1 MKELR
6 IGIVSFEHMHAVSY
20 TKELVK
26 YPEVTLVG
34 IADEDEKR
42 GREMAATFK
51 TDYYHQYESLLE
63 QQLDGV
69 VICTNNRDHAK
80 VSIAAARKGINILV
94 EKPFATTIAD
104 AKAMLEAARE
114 ANVQIMNAFPMR
126 FNPNVIAAKKKID
139 AGLIGEVLTI
149 TSINHGKI
157 PGGWFIDPALSGGGA
172 VMDHT
177 VHLGDLIRWFTGS
190 EIKSVFCESG
200 ELLHHKGIDDTGLV
214 MIELNNGVSASI
226 DCSWAHHT
234 NYPIWAQ
241 VDMQIIG
248 TKGVIELKAFAQ
260 VLHLDDQANQ
270 RFEDISWSEGGD
282 EGLIKEFVQVCATA
296 KTPLVTGL
304 DGLRAL
310 EIALASYES
319 SRINEAVSLTWQI

>member
-6 IGIVSFEHMHAVSY
+6 IGVVSFEHMHAQSY
-20 TKELVK
+20 TQELVK
-26 YPEVTLVG
+26 YAEVTLVG
-34 IADEDEKR
+34 IADENEKR
-42 GREMAATFK
+42 GKEMAATFK
-51 TDYYHQYESLLE
+51 TNYYQRYESLLE

-69 VICTNNRDHAK
+69 IICTNNRDHAK
-80 VSIAAARKGINILV
+80 VSIAAAKKGIHILV

-104 AKAMLEAARE
+104 GHAMLEAARE

-139 AGLIGEVLTI
+139 AGLIGQVLTI

-214 MIELNNGVSASI
+214 MIELDNGVSATI

-260 VLHLDDQANQ
+260 VLHLDDQTNQ
-270 RFEDISWSEGGD
+270 RFEDIGWNEGGD
-282 EGLIKEFVQVCATA
+282 EGLIKEFVQVCATG

-319 SRINEAVSLTWQI
+319 SRTNEVVSLS

>member
-6 IGIVSFEHMHAVSY
+6 IGVVSFEHMHAQSY
-20 TKELVK
+20 TQELVK

-42 GREMAATFK
+42 GKEMAATFK
-51 TDYYHQYESLLE
+51 TNYYQGYESLLE

-80 VSIAAARKGINILV
+80 VSIAAAKKGIHILV

-104 AKAMLEAARE
+104 AHAMLEVARE

-139 AGLIGEVLTI
+139 AGLIGQVLTI

-270 RFEDISWSEGGD
+270 RFEDIGWNESGD

-319 SRINEAVSLTWQI
+319 SRTNEAVSLT

>member
-6 IGIVSFEHMHAVSY
+6 IGVVSFEHMHAQSY
-20 TKELVK
+20 TQELVK

-34 IADEDEKR
+34 IADENEKR

-51 TDYYHQYESLLE
+51 TNYYQRYESLLE

-80 VSIAAARKGINILV
+80 VSIAAAKKGIHILV

-104 AKAMLEAARE
+104 AHAMLEAARE

-139 AGLIGEVLTI
+139 AGLIGQVLTI

-214 MIELNNGVSASI
+214 MIELDNGVSATI

-260 VLHLDDQANQ
+260 VLHLDDQTNQ
-270 RFEDISWSEGGD
+270 RFEDIGWNETGD
-282 EGLIKEFVQVCATA
+282 EGLIKEFVQVCATG

-319 SRINEAVSLTWQI
+319 SRTNEMVSLA

>member
-6 IGIVSFEHMHAVSY
+6 IGVVSFEHMHAQSY
-20 TKELVK
+20 TQELVK

-34 IADEDEKR
+34 IADENEKR

-51 TDYYHQYESLLE
+51 TNYYQRYESLLE

-80 VSIAAARKGINILV
+80 VSIAAAKKGIHILV

-104 AKAMLEAARE
+104 AHAMLEAARE

-139 AGLIGEVLTI
+139 AGLIGDVLTI

-214 MIELNNGVSASI
+214 MIELNNGVSATI

-260 VLHLDDQANQ
+260 VLHLDDQTNQ
-270 RFEDISWSEGGD
+270 RFEDIGWNEGGD
-282 EGLIKEFVQVCATA
+282 EGLIKEFVQVCATG

-319 SRINEAVSLTWQI
+319 SRTNEAVSLT

>member
-6 IGIVSFEHMHAVSY
+6 IGVVSFEHMHAQSY
-20 TKELVK
+20 TQELVK
-26 YPEVTLVG
+26 YAEVTLVG
-34 IADEDEKR
+34 IADENEKR

-51 TDYYHQYESLLE
+51 TNYYQGYESLLE

-80 VSIAAARKGINILV
+80 VSIAAAKKGIHILV

-104 AKAMLEAARE
+104 AHAMLEAARE

-139 AGLIGEVLTI
+139 AGLIGQVLTI

-214 MIELNNGVSASI
+214 MIELDNGVSATI

-260 VLHLDDQANQ
+260 VLHLDDQTNQ
-270 RFEDISWSEGGD
+270 RFEDIGWNETGD
-282 EGLIKEFVQVCATA
+282 EGLIKEFVQVCATGR
-296 KTPLVTGL
+296 TPLVTGL

-319 SRINEAVSLTWQI
+319 SRTNEAVSLS

>member
-6 IGIVSFEHMHAVSY
+6 IGVVSFEHMHAQSY
-20 TKELVK
+20 TQELVK

-34 IADEDEKR
+34 IADENEKR
-42 GREMAATFK
+42 GKEMAATFK
-51 TDYYHQYESLLE
+51 TNYYQRYESLLE

-80 VSIAAARKGINILV
+80 VSIAAAKKGIHILV

-104 AKAMLEAARE
+104 AHAMLEAARE

-139 AGLIGEVLTI
+139 AGLIGQVLTI

-214 MIELNNGVSASI
+214 MIELNNGVSATI

-260 VLHLDDQANQ
+260 VLHLDDQTNQ
-270 RFEDISWSEGGD
+270 RFEDIGWNETGD
-282 EGLIKEFVQVCATA
+282 EGLIKEFVQVCATGR
-296 KTPLVTGL
+296 TPLVTGL

-319 SRINEAVSLTWQI
+319 SRTNEVVSLT

>member
-6 IGIVSFEHMHAVSY
+6 IGVVSFEHMHAQSY
-20 TKELVK
+20 TQELVK

-34 IADEDEKR
+34 IADENEKR

-51 TDYYHQYESLLE
+51 TNYYQRYESLLE

-80 VSIAAARKGINILV
+80 VSIAAAKKGIHILV

-104 AKAMLEAARE
+104 AHAMLEAARE

-139 AGLIGEVLTI
+139 AGLIGQVLTI

-214 MIELNNGVSASI
+214 MIELDNGVSATI

-260 VLHLDDQANQ
+260 VLHLDDQTNQ
-270 RFEDISWSEGGD
+270 RFEDIGWNEGGD

-319 SRINEAVSLTWQI
+319 SRTNEVVSLT

>member
-6 IGIVSFEHMHAVSY
+6 IGVVSFEHMHAQSY
-20 TKELVK
+20 TQELVK

-34 IADEDEKR
+34 IADENEKR

-51 TDYYHQYESLLE
+51 TNYYQRYESLLE

-80 VSIAAARKGINILV
+80 VSIAAAKKGIHILV

-104 AKAMLEAARE
+104 AHAMLEAARE

-139 AGLIGEVLTI
+139 AGLIGQVLTI

-214 MIELNNGVSASI
+214 MIELNNGVSATI

-241 VDMQIIG
+241 VDIQIIG

-260 VLHLDDQANQ
+260 VLHLDDQTNQ
-270 RFEDISWSEGGD
+270 RFEDIGWNETGD
-282 EGLIKEFVQVCATA
+282 EGLIKEFVQVCATGR
-296 KTPLVTGL
+296 TPLVTGL
-304 DGLRAL
+304 DGLKAL
-310 EIALASYES
+310 VIALASYES
-319 SRINEAVSLTWQI
+319 SRTNEAVSLT

>member
-6 IGIVSFEHMHAVSY
+6 IGVVSFEHMHAQSY
-20 TKELVK
+20 TQELVK
-26 YPEVTLVG
+26 YAEVTLVG
-34 IADEDEKR
+34 IADENEKR

-51 TDYYHQYESLLE
+51 TNYYQGYESLLE

-80 VSIAAARKGINILV
+80 VSIAAAKKGIHILV

-104 AKAMLEAARE
+104 AHAMLEVARE

-139 AGLIGEVLTI
+139 AGLIGDVLTI

-214 MIELNNGVSASI
+214 MIELNNGVSATI

-260 VLHLDDQANQ
+260 VLHLDDQTNQ
-270 RFEDISWSEGGD
+270 RFEDIGWNEGGD
-282 EGLIKEFVQVCATA
+282 EGLIKEFVQVCATG
-296 KTPLVTGL
+296 KTPLVTGF

-319 SRINEAVSLTWQI
+319 SRTNEAVSLS

>member
-6 IGIVSFEHMHAVSY
+6 IGVVSFEHMHAQSY
-20 TKELVK
+20 TQELVK
-26 YPEVTLVG
+26 YSEVTLVG
-34 IADEDEKR
+34 IADENEKR

-51 TDYYHQYESLLE
+51 TNYYQRYESLLE

-80 VSIAAARKGINILV
+80 VSIAAAKKGIHILV

-104 AKAMLEAARE
+104 AHAMLEAARE

-139 AGLIGEVLTI
+139 AGLIGQVLTI

-214 MIELNNGVSASI
+214 MIELNNGVSATI

-241 VDMQIIG
+241 VDIQIIG

-260 VLHLDDQANQ
+260 VLHLDDQTNQ
-270 RFEDISWSEGGD
+270 RFEDIGWNETGD
-282 EGLIKEFVQVCATA
+282 EGLIKEFVQVCATGR
-296 KTPLVTGL
+296 TPLVTGL
-304 DGLRAL
+304 DGLKAL
-310 EIALASYES
+310 VIALASYES
-319 SRINEAVSLTWQI
+319 SRTNEAVSLT

>member
-6 IGIVSFEHMHAVSY
+6 IGVVSFEHMHAQSY
-20 TKELVK
+20 TQELVK
-26 YPEVTLVG
+26 YSEVTLVG
-34 IADEDEKR
+34 IADENEKR

-51 TDYYHQYESLLE
+51 TNYYQRYESLLE

-80 VSIAAARKGINILV
+80 VSIAAAKKGIHILV

-104 AKAMLEAARE
+104 AHAMLEAARE

-214 MIELNNGVSASI
+214 MIELNNGVSATI

-260 VLHLDDQANQ
+260 VLHLDDQTNQ
-270 RFEDISWSEGGD
+270 RFEDIGWNEGGD
-282 EGLIKEFVQVCATA
+282 EGLIKEFVQVCATGR
-296 KTPLVTGL
+296 TPLVTGL
-304 DGLRAL
+304 DGLKAL

-319 SRINEAVSLTWQI
+319 SRTNEAVSLS

>member
-6 IGIVSFEHMHAVSY
+6 IGVVSFEHMHAQSY
-20 TKELVK
+20 TQELVK
-26 YPEVTLVG
+26 YAEVTLVG
-34 IADEDEKR
+34 IADENEKR
-42 GREMAATFK
+42 GKEMAATFK
-51 TDYYHQYESLLE
+51 TNYYQRYESLLE

-69 VICTNNRDHAK
+69 IICTNNRDHAK
-80 VSIAAARKGINILV
+80 VSIAAAKKGIHILV

-104 AKAMLEAARE
+104 GHAMLEAARE

-139 AGLIGEVLTI
+139 AGLIGQVLTI

-214 MIELNNGVSASI
+214 MIELDNGVSATI

-260 VLHLDDQANQ
+260 VLHLDDQTNQ
-270 RFEDISWSEGGD
+270 RFEDIGWNEGGD
-282 EGLIKEFVQVCATA
+282 EGLIKEFVQVCATG

-319 SRINEAVSLTWQI
+319 SRTNEVVSLT

>member
-6 IGIVSFEHMHAVSY
+6 IGVVSFEHMHAQSY
-20 TKELVK
+20 TQELVK
-26 YPEVTLVG
+26 YSEVTLVG
-34 IADEDEKR
+34 IADENEKR

-51 TDYYHQYESLLE
+51 TNYYQRYESLLE

-80 VSIAAARKGINILV
+80 VSIAAAKKGIHILV

-104 AKAMLEAARE
+104 AHAMLEAARE

-260 VLHLDDQANQ
+260 VLHLDDQTNQ
-270 RFEDISWSEGGD
+270 RFEDIGWNEGGD
-282 EGLIKEFVQVCATA
+282 EGLIKEFVQVCATGR
-296 KTPLVTGL
+296 TPLVTGL

-319 SRINEAVSLTWQI
+319 SRTNEAVSLS

>member
-6 IGIVSFEHMHAVSY
+6 IGVVSFEHMHAQSY
-20 TKELVK
+20 TQELVK
-26 YPEVTLVG
+26 YAEVTLVG
-34 IADEDEKR
+34 IADENEKR

-51 TDYYHQYESLLE
+51 TNYYQGYESLLE

-80 VSIAAARKGINILV
+80 VSIAAAKKGIHILV
-94 EKPFATTIAD
+94 EKPFATTNAD
-104 AKAMLEAARE
+104 AHALLEVARE

-139 AGLIGEVLTI
+139 AGLIGQVLTI

-214 MIELNNGVSASI
+214 MIELDNGVSATI

-260 VLHLDDQANQ
+260 VLHLDDQTNQ
-270 RFEDISWSEGGD
+270 RFEDIGWNETGD
-282 EGLIKEFVQVCATA
+282 EGLIKEFVQVCATGR
-296 KTPLVTGL
+296 TPLVTGL

-319 SRINEAVSLTWQI
+319 SRTNEVVSLT

>member
-6 IGIVSFEHMHAVSY
+6 IGVVSFEHMHAQSY
-20 TKELVK
+20 TQELVK

-34 IADEDEKR
+34 IADENEKR

-51 TDYYHQYESLLE
+51 TNYYQGYESLLE

-80 VSIAAARKGINILV
+80 VSIAAAKKGIHILV

-104 AKAMLEAARE
+104 AHAMLEAARE

-139 AGLIGEVLTI
+139 AGLIGQVLTI

-214 MIELNNGVSASI
+214 MIELDNGVSATI

-260 VLHLDDQANQ
+260 VLHLDDQTNQ
-270 RFEDISWSEGGD
+270 RFEDIGWNETGD
-282 EGLIKEFVQVCATA
+282 EGLIKEFVQVCATG

-319 SRINEAVSLTWQI
+319 SRTNEVVSLT

>member
-6 IGIVSFEHMHAVSY
+6 IGVVSFEHMHAQSY
-20 TKELVK
+20 TQELVK

-34 IADEDEKR
+34 IADENEKR
-42 GREMAATFK
+42 GKEMAATFK
-51 TDYYHQYESLLE
+51 TNYYQGYESLLE

-80 VSIAAARKGINILV
+80 VSIAAAKKGIHILV

-104 AKAMLEAARE
+104 AHAMLEAARE

-214 MIELNNGVSASI
+214 MIELNNGVSATI

-270 RFEDISWSEGGD
+270 RFEDIGWNETGD

-319 SRINEAVSLTWQI
+319 SRTNEAVSLS

>member
-6 IGIVSFEHMHAVSY
+6 IGVVSFEHMHAQSY
-20 TKELVK
+20 TQELVK
-26 YPEVTLVG
+26 YAEVTLVG
-34 IADEDEKR
+34 IADENEKR

-51 TDYYHQYESLLE
+51 TNYYQRYESLLE

-80 VSIAAARKGINILV
+80 VSIAAAKKGIHILV

-104 AKAMLEAARE
+104 AHAMLEAARE

-214 MIELNNGVSASI
+214 MIELDNGVSATI

-260 VLHLDDQANQ
+260 VLHLDDQTNQ
-270 RFEDISWSEGGD
+270 RFEDIGWNETGD
-282 EGLIKEFVQVCATA
+282 EGLIKEFVQVCATG

-319 SRINEAVSLTWQI
+319 SRTNEAVSLS

>member
-6 IGIVSFEHMHAVSY
+6 IGVVSFEHMHAQSY
-20 TKELVK
+20 TQELVK

-34 IADEDEKR
+34 IADENEKR

-51 TDYYHQYESLLE
+51 TNYYQRYVSLLE

-80 VSIAAARKGINILV
+80 VSIAAAKKGIHILV

-104 AKAMLEAARE
+104 AHAMLEAARE

-139 AGLIGEVLTI
+139 AGLIGQVLTI

-214 MIELNNGVSASI
+214 MIELDNGVSATI

-260 VLHLDDQANQ
+260 VLHLDDQTNQ
-270 RFEDISWSEGGD
+270 RFEDIGWNEGGD
-282 EGLIKEFVQVCATA
+282 EGLIKEFVQVCATGR
-296 KTPLVTGL
+296 TPLVTGL

-319 SRINEAVSLTWQI
+319 SRTNEAVSLS

>member
-6 IGIVSFEHMHAVSY
+6 IGVVSFEHMHAQSY
-20 TKELVK
+20 TQELVK

-34 IADEDEKR
+34 IADENEKR

-51 TDYYHQYESLLE
+51 TNYYQGYESLLE

-80 VSIAAARKGINILV
+80 VSIAAAKKGIHILV

-104 AKAMLEAARE
+104 AHAMLEAARE

-139 AGLIGEVLTI
+139 AGLIGQVLTI

-214 MIELNNGVSASI
+214 MIELNNGVSATI

-270 RFEDISWSEGGD
+270 RFEDIGWNETGD
-282 EGLIKEFVQVCATA
+282 EGLIKEFVQVCATG

-319 SRINEAVSLTWQI
+319 SRTNEVVSLTI

>member
-6 IGIVSFEHMHAVSY
+6 IGVVSFEHMHAQSY
-20 TKELVK
+20 TQELVK
-26 YPEVTLVG
+26 YAEVTLVG
-34 IADEDEKR
+34 IADENEKR

-51 TDYYHQYESLLE
+51 TNYYQRYESLLE

-80 VSIAAARKGINILV
+80 VSIAAAKKGIHILV

-104 AKAMLEAARE
+104 AHAMLEAARE

-214 MIELNNGVSASI
+214 MIELNNGVSATI

-260 VLHLDDQANQ
+260 VLHLDDQTNQ
-270 RFEDISWSEGGD
+270 RFEDIGWNEGGD
-282 EGLIKEFVQVCATA
+282 EGLIKEFVQVCATGR
-296 KTPLVTGL
+296 TPLVTGL

-319 SRINEAVSLTWQI
+319 SRTNEAVSLS

>member
-6 IGIVSFEHMHAVSY
+6 IGVVSFEHMHAQSY
-20 TKELVK
+20 TQELVK
-26 YPEVTLVG
+26 YAEVTLVG
-34 IADEDEKR
+34 IADENEKR

-51 TDYYHQYESLLE
+51 TNYYQRYESLLE

-80 VSIAAARKGINILV
+80 VSIAAAKKGIHILV

-104 AKAMLEAARE
+104 GHAMLEAARE

-139 AGLIGEVLTI
+139 AGLIGQVLTI

-214 MIELNNGVSASI
+214 MIELNNGVSATI

-260 VLHLDDQANQ
+260 VLHLDDQTNQ
-270 RFEDISWSEGGD
+270 RFEDIGWNETGD
-282 EGLIKEFVQVCATA
+282 EGLIKEFVQVCATGR
-296 KTPLVTGL
+296 TPLVTGL

-319 SRINEAVSLTWQI
+319 SRTNEAVSLS

>member
-6 IGIVSFEHMHAVSY
+6 IGVVSFEHMHAQSY
-20 TKELVK
+20 TQELVK
-26 YPEVTLVG
+26 YAEVTLVG
-34 IADEDEKR
+34 IADENEKR

-51 TDYYHQYESLLE
+51 TNYYQGYESLLE

-80 VSIAAARKGINILV
+80 VSIAAAKKGIHILV

-104 AKAMLEAARE
+104 AHAMLEAARE

-214 MIELNNGVSASI
+214 MIELNNGVSATI

-260 VLHLDDQANQ
+260 VLHLDDQTNQ
-270 RFEDISWSEGGD
+270 RFEDIGWNETGD
-282 EGLIKEFVQVCATA
+282 EGLIKEFVQVCATGR
-296 KTPLVTGL
+296 TPLVTGL

-319 SRINEAVSLTWQI
+319 SRTNEVVSLT

>member
-6 IGIVSFEHMHAVSY
+6 IGVVSFEHMHAQSY
-20 TKELVK
+20 TQELVK

-51 TDYYHQYESLLE
+51 TNYYQGYESLLE

-80 VSIAAARKGINILV
+80 VSIAAAKKGIHILV

-104 AKAMLEAARE
+104 AHAMLEAARE

-139 AGLIGEVLTI
+139 AGLIGQVLTI

-214 MIELNNGVSASI
+214 MIELDNGVSATI

-260 VLHLDDQANQ
+260 VLHLDDQTNQ
-270 RFEDISWSEGGD
+270 RFEDIGWNEGGD
-282 EGLIKEFVQVCATA
+282 EGLIKEFVQVCATG

-319 SRINEAVSLTWQI
+319 SRTNEVVSLS

>member
-6 IGIVSFEHMHAVSY
+6 IGIVSFEHMHAQSY
-20 TKELVK
+20 TQELIK

-42 GREMAATFK
+42 GKEMAARFK
-51 TDYYHQYESLLE
+51 TNYYQAYESLLE

-69 VICTNNRDHAK
+69 IICTNNRDHAK

-104 AKAMLEAARE
+104 ANAMLEAARE

-214 MIELNNGVSASI
+214 MIELDNGVFATI

-260 VLHLDDQANQ
+260 VLHLDDQTNQ
-270 RFEDISWSEGGD
+270 RFEDIGWNEGGD
-282 EGLIKEFVQVCATA
+282 EGLIKEFVQVCATGR
-296 KTPLVTGL
+296 TPLVTGL
-304 DGLRAL
+304 DGLKAL
-310 EIALASYES
+310 VIALASYES
-319 SRINEAVSLTWQI
+319 SRTNEMVSLA

>member
-6 IGIVSFEHMHAVSY
+6 IGVVSFEHMHAQSY
-20 TKELVK
+20 TQELVK
-26 YPEVTLVG
+26 YSEVTLVG
-34 IADEDEKR
+34 IADENEKR

-51 TDYYHQYESLLE
+51 TNYYQRYESLLE

-80 VSIAAARKGINILV
+80 VSIAAAKKGIHILV

-104 AKAMLEAARE
+104 AHAMLEAARE

-139 AGLIGEVLTI
+139 AGLIGQVLTI

-214 MIELNNGVSASI
+214 MIELNNGVFATI

-241 VDMQIIG
+241 LDMQIIG

-260 VLHLDDQANQ
+260 VQHLDDQANQ
-270 RFEDISWSEGGD
+270 RFEDIGWN
-282 EGLIKEFVQVCATA
+282 EGLIKEFVQVCATGR
-296 KTPLVTGL
+296 TPLVTGL

-319 SRINEAVSLTWQI
+319 SRTNEVVSLT

>member
-6 IGIVSFEHMHAVSY
+6 IGVVSFEHMHAQSY
-20 TKELVK
+20 TQELVK

-34 IADEDEKR
+34 IADENEKR

-51 TDYYHQYESLLE
+51 TNYYQRYESLLE

-80 VSIAAARKGINILV
+80 VSIAAAKKGIHILV

-104 AKAMLEAARE
+104 AHAMLEAARE

-139 AGLIGEVLTI
+139 AGLIGQVLTI

-190 EIKSVFCESG
+190 EIKNVFCESG

-214 MIELNNGVSASI
+214 MIELDNGVSATI

-260 VLHLDDQANQ
+260 VLHLDDQTNQ
-270 RFEDISWSEGGD
+270 RFEDIGWNETGD
-282 EGLIKEFVQVCATA
+282 EGLIKEFVQVCATG

-319 SRINEAVSLTWQI
+319 SRTNEAVSLT

>member
-1 MKELR
+1 MRELR
-6 IGIVSFEHMHAVSY
+6 IGVVSFEHMHAQSY
-20 TKELVK
+20 TQELIK

-34 IADEDEKR
+34 IADENEKR
-42 GREMAATFK
+42 GKEMADRFRTN
-51 TDYYHQYESLLE
+51 YYQAYESLLE

-104 AKAMLEAARE
+104 ANAMLEAASE

-139 AGLIGEVLTI
+139 SGMIGELLTI

-157 PGGWFIDPALSGGGA
+157 PGGWFIDPELSGGGA

-214 MIELNNGVSASI
+214 MIELDNGVSATI

-260 VLHLDDQANQ
+260 VLHLDDQTNQ
-270 RFEDISWSEGGD
+270 RFEDIGWNEGGD
-282 EGLIKEFVQVCATA
+282 EGLIKEFIQVCATG

-319 SRINEAVSLTWQI
+319 SRTNEVVSLT

>member
-6 IGIVSFEHMHAVSY
+6 IGVVSFEHMHAQSY
-20 TKELVK
+20 TQELVK

-34 IADEDEKR
+34 IADENEKR

-51 TDYYHQYESLLE
+51 TNYYQRYESLLE

-80 VSIAAARKGINILV
+80 VSIAAAKKGIHILV

-104 AKAMLEAARE
+104 AHAMLEAARE

-214 MIELNNGVSASI
+214 MIELNNGVSATI

-270 RFEDISWSEGGD
+270 RFEDIGWNEGGD
-282 EGLIKEFVQVCATA
+282 EGLIKEFVQVCATGR
-296 KTPLVTGL
+296 TPLVTGL

-319 SRINEAVSLTWQI
+319 SRTNEVVSLT

>member
-6 IGIVSFEHMHAVSY
+6 IGVVSFEHMHAQSY
-20 TKELVK
+20 TQELVK
-26 YPEVTLVG
+26 YAEVTLVG
-34 IADEDEKR
+34 IADENEKR

-51 TDYYHQYESLLE
+51 TNYYQGYESLLE

-80 VSIAAARKGINILV
+80 VSIAAAKKGIHILV

-104 AKAMLEAARE
+104 AHAMLEAARE

-214 MIELNNGVSASI
+214 MIELNNGVSATI

-260 VLHLDDQANQ
+260 VLHLDDQTNQ
-270 RFEDISWSEGGD
+270 RFEDIGWNETGD
-282 EGLIKEFVQVCATA
+282 EGLIKEFVQVCATGR
-296 KTPLVTGL
+296 TPLVTGL

-319 SRINEAVSLTWQI
+319 SRTNEVVSLS

>member
-1 MKELR
+1 MKESR
-6 IGIVSFEHMHAVSY
+6 IGVVSFEHMHALSY
-20 TKELVK
+20 TQQLLK
-26 YPEVTLVG
+26 YPEVVLVG

-42 GREMAATFK
+42 GKEMAAKFQT
-51 TDYYHQYESLLE
+51 TYYRSYEALLDE
-63 QQLDGV
+63 QLDGV
-69 VICTNNRDHAK
+69 IICTNNRDHAK
-80 VSIAAARKGINILV
+80 VSIAAAKKGLHILV

-104 AKAMLEAARE
+104 AKAMLAAARE
-114 ANVQIMNAFPMR
+114 AGVQIMNAFPMR

-157 PGGWFIDPALSGGGA
+157 PGLWFIDPSRSGGGA

-214 MIELNNGVSASI
+214 MIELDNGVFATI

-270 RFEDISWSEGGD
+270 CFEDISWNEEGD
-282 EGLIKEFVQVCATA
+282 EGLIKEFVQVCATG

-319 SRINEAVSLTWQI
+319 SRTNEAVSLTQD

>member
-6 IGIVSFEHMHAVSY
+6 IGVVSFEHMHAQSY
-20 TKELVK
+20 TQELVK

-34 IADEDEKR
+34 IADENEKR

-51 TDYYHQYESLLE
+51 TNYYHEYESLLE

-69 VICTNNRDHAK
+69 VICTNNRNHAK
-80 VSIAAARKGINILV
+80 VSIAAAKKGIHILV

-104 AKAMLEAARE
+104 AHAMLEAARE

-139 AGLIGEVLTI
+139 AGLIGQVLTI

-214 MIELNNGVSASI
+214 MIELDNGVSATI

-270 RFEDISWSEGGD
+270 RFEDIGWNETGD
-282 EGLIKEFVQVCATA
+282 EGLIKEFVQVCATG

-319 SRINEAVSLTWQI
+319 SRTNEAVSLTI

>member
-6 IGIVSFEHMHAVSY
+6 IGVVSFEHMHAQSY
-20 TKELVK
+20 TQELVK
-26 YPEVTLVG
+26 YAEVTLVG
-34 IADEDEKR
+34 IADENEKR

-51 TDYYHQYESLLE
+51 TNYYQRYESLLE

-80 VSIAAARKGINILV
+80 VSIAAAKKGIHILV

-104 AKAMLEAARE
+104 AHAMLEAARE

-139 AGLIGEVLTI
+139 AGLIGQVLTI

-214 MIELNNGVSASI
+214 MIELNNGVSATI

-260 VLHLDDQANQ
+260 VLHLDDQTNQ
-270 RFEDISWSEGGD
+270 RFEDIGWNETGD
-282 EGLIKEFVQVCATA
+282 EGLIKEFVQVCATGR
-296 KTPLVTGL
+296 TPLVTGL

-319 SRINEAVSLTWQI
+319 SRTNEAVSLT

>member
-51 TDYYHQYESLLE
+51 TDYYQAYESLLE

-114 ANVQIMNAFPMR
+114 TNVQIMNAFPMR

-214 MIELNNGVSASI
+214 MIELDNGVFATI

-260 VLHLDDQANQ
+260 VLHLDDQTNQ
-270 RFEDISWSEGGD
+270 CFEDIGWNEGGD
-282 EGLIKEFVQVCATA
+282 EGLLKEFVQVCATG

-319 SRINEAVSLTWQI
+319 SRTQEVVSLS